1 MEYPCQSL
9 SGVGKFSS
17 IQSISN
23 MNRSSTVRAQKCQFR
38 LLTCLNLKN
47 NNISINVFGLVYP
60 LSITKSRHEKHVNL
74 LLKSDKDKR
83 HYCLIKNMSRLLEDR
98 TKHDGETFY
107 CYTTK
112 GLLDTHI
119 IDCKPHGAQKVTF
132 PQKEE
137 NQWIN
142 FTSISKHLKV
152 PFVIY
157 ADLECFTRPIDREK
171 GKT

>member
-1 MEYPCQSL
+1 MPVSPANVPIFEKQ
-9 SGVGKFSS
+9 
-17 IQSISN
+17 
-23 MNRSSTVRAQKCQFR
+23 
-38 LLTCLNLKN
+38 
-47 NNISINVFGLVYP
+47 NNISINVFCLEKDEIYP

-74 LLKSDKDKR
+74 LLISDKEGKR
-83 HYCLIKNMSRLLEDR
+83 HYWLIKNMSRLLEDR
-98 TKHDGETFY
+98 TKHDGVTFY
-107 CYTTK
+107 CNYCLHGYTTK
-112 GLLDTHI
+112 EFLDTHTG
-119 IDCKPHGAQKVTF
+119 DCKRHGAQKVMF

-142 FTSISKHLKV
+142 FTSINKHLKV